1 MRKNVEHMHAH
12 TQHTGFNIE
21 SIDLLMMSR
30 LFSYLYVLGL
40 YVCVLFLYSDVK
52 CRCMQ
57 TALNLDSPRNN
68 KKRFTKTTGPQL
80 SDWNLYY

>member
-1 MRKNVEHMHAH
+1 MRKNVA
-12 TQHTGFNIE
+12 QHTGFNIE
-21 SIDLLMMSR
+21 STDLLMMSR

-52 CRCMQ
+52 CRCTQ

-68 KKRFTKTTGPQL
+68 KKKVYQNHGP
-80 SDWNLYY
+80 SVE